1 MPPQTTLD
9 LSADVH
15 GAALQ
20 RMLGPAPHNRI
31 RGVTSTMR
39 LQYPLPLVVAALV
52 TVLAGCVQS
61 PTRYVESAP
70 IDGDAPLAALE
81 PAEQAGSDGVPAT
94 AAATEPATS
103 PAEGLRPQI
112 TAGTGR
118 FYNEEAA
125 RRVAPIPAPGDVT
138 FNFEGE
144 AIQAVIK
151 AILGDF
157 LQENYVIAPGVQG
170 TVTFSTARPINAAQA
185 RTVLEYLLAQNGLA
199 MVHRDGRYTVLPV
212 AQAIPGNLSP
222 RSGNVPPRGFEVRVV
237 PLRFVAATEMEKL
250 LAPFVKQGAI
260 VRADNARSLML
271 LAGNGADLSAYMD
284 TIEVFDVDW
293 LKGMS
298 IGIFPLERV
307 EAMTV
312 APELEKVFGEGSNSP
327 LAGMFRFLPIERMNA
342 ILVITPQESYLKSAE
357 EWLGRLDRGGA
368 DAGAQLFV
376 YYVKNVKA
384 TDLAENLTD
393 VFGGS
398 GASKSA
404 SAGTGGGGSVVPG
417 TQSVEI
423 STYDA
428 NRQQQRDRAIAEGK
442 EAPPPAG
449 PSFAGGSGGGSGDGI
464 NISSSEDIRITA
476 IEESNALLV
485 RATPGQYDSILRAI
499 KRLDTVPLQV
509 HIEARVLQVVLKD
522 DLSFGV
528 QWFFEN
534 ARPDLDPLPERPDS
548 SVWKTWAGT
557 ISGGGLG
564 WTFVTDNIDA
574 IVNTLEDASDVKVVA
589 APSLVVLN
597 NKQANINVGT
607 QIPVVST
614 FFNTGTGGTNPGDT
628 TSSYVQFRDTG
639 VTLDVTPRVNP
650 GGLVFMEIK
659 QEQSNPG
666 PASAAVAGN
675 VPVDKRTIQTEVAV
689 QSGETVLLGGL
700 IREGT
705 TTGQAGVP
713 FLSRIPV
720 LGGLFGNQTRGW
732 ERQELLVMIT
742 PTVIENV
749 QDAREVT
756 DDYKAR
762 FKGLRPLESIL
773 LPQQVPP
780 AEAKSD

>member
-1 MPPQTTLD
+1 MRV
-9 LSADVH
+9 LS
-15 GAALQ
+15 
-20 RMLGPAPHNRI
+20 
-31 RGVTSTMR
+31 
-39 LQYPLPLVVAALV
+39 PLPLVVAVLA
-52 TVLAGCVQS
+52 TVLAGCVQH
-61 PTRYVESAP
+61 PTRYVASAP
-70 IDGDAPLAALE
+70 IDGDSPLAALD
-81 PAEQAGSDGVPAT
+81 PAEQAGSDGVPADGAT
-94 AAATEPATS
+94 AEPAAV
-103 PAEGLRPQI
+103 PVEGLRPQI
-112 TAGTGR
+112 TTGTGQ
-118 FYNEEAA
+118 FYNEQAA

-222 RSGNVPPRGFEVRVV
+222 RSGGAAPRGFEVRVV

-250 LAPFVKQGAI
+250 LAPFVKQGGI
-260 VRADNARSLML
+260 VRADNARSLLL
-271 LAGNGADLSAYMD
+271 LAGNGADLTTYMD

-298 IGIFPLERV
+298 VGIFPLERV
-307 EAMTV
+307 EAATV

-342 ILVITPQESYLKSAE
+342 ILVITPQPSYLKKAE

-368 DAGAQLFV
+368 DAGTQLFV

-384 TDLAENLTD
+384 ADLAENLTD

-398 GASKSA
+398 TGSKPAGAVS
-404 SAGTGGGGSVVPG
+404 GGSVVPG
-417 TQSVEI
+417 TESVEI
-423 STYDA
+423 RNYDS
-428 NRQQQRDRAIAEGK
+428 NRQQERDRDIAQGK
-442 EAPPPAG
+442 VAPPPAG
-449 PSFAGGSGGGSGDGI
+449 LVGAAPVAATGDGI
-464 NISSSEDIRITA
+464 AIRSSDDIRITA
-476 IEESNALLV
+476 IEESNALLI
-485 RATPGQYDSILRAI
+485 RATAGQYDSILRAI

-534 ARPDLDPLPERPDS
+534 ARPDLDPLPVRPDND
-548 SVWKTWAGT
+548 VWKTWAGT
-557 ISGGGLG
+557 IAGGGLG
-564 WTFVTDNIDA
+564 WTFVTDNIDV

-597 NKQANINVGT
+597 NKQASINVGT
-607 QIPVVST
+607 QIPVVSS
-614 FFNTGTGGTNPGDT
+614 FVNSGVGGGIDNNFNQ
-628 TSSYVQFRDTG
+628 SYVQFRDTG

-749 QDAREVT
+749 QDARDVT

-762 FKGLRPLESIL
+762 FKGLKPLESIL
-773 LPQQVPP
+773 IPQQPVP
-780 AEAKSD
+780 AEAD

>member
-1 MPPQTTLD
+1 
-9 LSADVH
+9 
-15 GAALQ
+15 
-20 RMLGPAPHNRI
+20 
-31 RGVTSTMR
+31 MR
-39 LQYPLPLVVAALV
+39 AQSPLPLLIAVLA
-52 TVLAGCVQS
+52 TVLAGCVQQ
-61 PTRYVESAP
+61 PTRYVASAP

-81 PAEQAGSDGVPAT
+81 PTEQAGSDGLPADGAT
-94 AAATEPATS
+94 AEPAAV
-103 PAEGLRPQI
+103 PVEGLRPQI
-112 TAGTGR
+112 TTGTGQ
-118 FYNEEAA
+118 FYNEAAA

-222 RSGNVPPRGFEVRVV
+222 RSGGAAPRGFEVRVV

-250 LAPFVKQGAI
+250 LAPFVKQGGI
-260 VRADNARSLML
+260 VRADNARSLLL
-271 LAGNGADLSAYMD
+271 LAGNGADLTTYMD

-298 IGIFPLERV
+298 VGIFPLERV
-307 EAMTV
+307 EAAVV

-342 ILVITPQESYLKSAE
+342 ILVITPQPSYLKKAE

-368 DAGAQLFV
+368 DAGTQLFV

-384 TDLAENLTD
+384 ADLAENLTD

-398 GASKSA
+398 TGSKPAGAVS
-404 SAGTGGGGSVVPG
+404 GGSVVPG
-417 TQSVEI
+417 TESVEI
-423 STYDA
+423 RNYDS
-428 NRQQQRDRAIAEGK
+428 NRQQERDRDIAQGK
-442 EAPPPAG
+442 VAPPPAG
-449 PSFAGGSGGGSGDGI
+449 LVGAAPVAAGGDGI
-464 NISSSEDIRITA
+464 AIRSSDDIRITA
-476 IEESNALLV
+476 IEESNALLI
-485 RATPGQYDSILRAI
+485 RATAGQYDSILRAI

-534 ARPDLDPLPERPDS
+534 ARPDLDPLPVRPDND
-548 SVWKTWAGT
+548 VWKTWAGT
-557 ISGGGLG
+557 IAGGGLG
-564 WTFVTDNIDA
+564 WTFVTDNIDV

-597 NKQANINVGT
+597 NKQASINVGT
-607 QIPVVST
+607 QIPVVSS
-614 FFNTGTGGTNPGDT
+614 FVNSGVGGGIDNNFNQ
-628 TSSYVQFRDTG
+628 SYVQFRDTG

-749 QDAREVT
+749 QDARDVT

-762 FKGLRPLESIL
+762 FKGLKPLESIL
-773 LPQQVPP
+773 IPQQPVP
-780 AEAKSD
+780 AEAD

>member
-1 MPPQTTLD
+1 
-9 LSADVH
+9 
-15 GAALQ
+15 
-20 RMLGPAPHNRI
+20 
-31 RGVTSTMR
+31 MR
-39 LQYPLPLVVAALV
+39 LQFPLPLVAAALV
-52 TVLAGCVQS
+52 TALAGCVQS

-81 PAEQAGSDGVPAT
+81 PTEQAGSDGVPASGAAAE
-94 AAATEPATS
+94 AAAT

-222 RSGNVPPRGFEVRVV
+222 RSGGAAPRGYEVRVV

-250 LAPFVKQGAI
+250 LEPFVKQGAI

-271 LAGNGADLSAYMD
+271 LAGNGADLSTYMD

-357 EWLGRLDRGGA
+357 DWLGRLDRGGA

-404 SAGTGGGGSVVPG
+404 TAGTGGGGSVVPG

-449 PSFAGGSGGGSGDGI
+449 PSFAGGSGGGSGEGHHHQQQRGHPHHRDRGVQRVAGAG
-464 NISSSEDIRITA
+464 DA
-476 IEESNALLV
+476 GPV
-485 RATPGQYDSILRAI
+485 
-499 KRLDTVPLQV
+499 RLDP
-509 HIEARVLQVVLKD
+509 ARDQAPRHRAAAGAHRGAGAPGRRSRTTSASACSGSSRTRAPISTHCRNV
-522 DLSFGV
+522 
-528 QWFFEN
+528 
-534 ARPDLDPLPERPDS
+534 PDS

-564 WTFVTDNIDA
+564 WTFVDRQHRRDRQRPGGRVRRQGAWRRPRWWCSTTSRPTSTSA
-574 IVNTLEDASDVKVVA
+574 PRSRSSAPSSTPAPA
-589 APSLVVLN
+589 APTP
-597 NKQANINVGT
+597 GT
-607 QIPVVST
+607 PPRAT
-614 FFNTGTGGTNPGDT
+614 C
-628 TSSYVQFRDTG
+628 SSAT
-639 VTLDVTPRVNP
+639 
-650 GGLVFMEIK
+650 
-659 QEQSNPG
+659 
-666 PASAAVAGN
+666 PAS
-675 VPVDKRTIQTEVAV
+675 PST
-689 QSGETVLLGGL
+689 
-700 IREGT
+700 
-705 TTGQAGVP
+705 
-713 FLSRIPV
+713 SR
-720 LGGLFGNQTRGW
+720 R
-732 ERQELLVMIT
+732 
-742 PTVIENV
+742 
-749 QDAREVT
+749 A
-756 DDYKAR
+756 
-762 FKGLRPLESIL
+762 
-773 LPQQVPP
+773 
-780 AEAKSD
+780 